1 MLAKSKGP
9 LCQKILAESPWD
21 KRLSG
26 LSAVSLATKS
36 CIKAAHHNLEP
47 CYKSQAENKRRHIK
61 QQRVWNNQIVVFTA
75 SQLALKVQLK
85 NVLFLWA
92 QSNSSVWWWI
102 FLNWKTWY
110 GKRVWNQVYIFWHLL
125 CSKTYQFIT
134 CKIWWSFALQRSPR
148 IQAFLQQPKI
158 FRMDPE
164 ISRIN
169 RVFLQLSFFSCTL
182 SAWRKNILL
191 HLAPRLLL
199 FFQSLLSFRD
209 GKRQLLRDLKTKT
222 VAELLET
229 SNVAPLTFWQRL
241 QAVEISD
248 GWFGWLSHC

>member
-1 MLAKSKGP
+1 MPQLDF
-9 LCQKILAESPWD
+9 Q
-21 KRLSG
+21 
-26 LSAVSLATKS
+26 
-36 CIKAAHHNLEP
+36 P

-125 CSKTYQFIT
+125 CSKIYQFIT
-134 CKIWWSFALQRSPR
+134 WRIYVFFVKFGDRFTLQRSPR

-164 ISRIN
+164 IIGQSSTTRGWP
-169 RVFLQLSFFSCTL
+169 R
-182 SAWRKNILL
+182 RL
-191 HLAPRLLL
+191 H
-199 FFQSLLSFRD
+199 
-209 GKRQLLRDLKTKT
+209 
-222 VAELLET
+222 VH
-229 SNVAPLTFWQRL
+229 
-241 QAVEISD
+241 QAT
-248 GWFGWLSHC
+248 G